1 MLSEEVLRDV
11 QIAALFVF
19 FIMIAWLLAEFKG
32 FKDELKERL
41 GINNDVLKFRLQA
54 YERLTLLADRISLKN
69 IVSRT
74 ATQDLSVF
82 DLQLLL
88 LQTIRTEYEYN
99 VSQQIYVSPDMWK
112 AIGNLKDQH
121 VYIINQIAATLPS
134 RAPAIELS
142 KRVLEFTATNNVDLS
157 AVVQEALQFE
167 AKEIL

>member
-1 MLSEEVLRDV
+1 MFSDEVTRDI
-11 QIAALFVF
+11 QIAGLFVF

-74 ATQDLSVF
+74 SSQDQSVL
-82 DLQLLL
+82 DLQLML

-99 VSQQIYVSPDMWK
+99 VSQQIYVSSDMWR

-121 VYIINQIAATLPS
+121 IYIINQIAATLPS

-142 KRVLEFTATNNVDLS
+142 KRILEFSAGNNADLS
-157 AVVQEALQFE
+157 SVVQEALQFE